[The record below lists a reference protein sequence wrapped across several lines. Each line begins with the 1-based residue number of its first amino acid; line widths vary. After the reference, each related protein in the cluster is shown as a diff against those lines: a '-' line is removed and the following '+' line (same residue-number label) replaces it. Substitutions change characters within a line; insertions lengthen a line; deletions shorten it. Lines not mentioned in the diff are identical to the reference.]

1 MLSIRPLRRSAR
13 SSDTQPLSPLGFQPS
28 SRRDV
33 CPPALAPEAPDTT
46 GLRRWLRRLGAP
58 QASSADPLERV
69 LAVREEFARAL
80 DGIGS
85 QHAQFLQH
93 RIRHQRSLRELWHLR
108 AEMFVLIAQA
118 LTEHEAEQRM
128 APLARHFAARAAF

>member
-1 MLSIRPLRRSAR
+1 MLSIRPLRRRAR
-13 SSDTQPLSPLGFQPS
+13 LAADTQTFHPS
-28 SRRDV
+28 TRRDV
-33 CPPALAPEAPDTT
+33 CPPALLPEDDDTT
-46 GLRRWLRRLGAP
+46 TTVRRWLRRLGAP
-58 QASSADPLERV
+58 NAGARDPLQRV

-80 DGIGS
+80 DGIDS

-118 LTEHEAEQRM
+118 RTEHEAEQRM
-128 APLARHFAARAAF
+128 APLARHFAAPY